1 MTLLDIISI
10 FVVIANLALGLF
22 VFIKGLKKKA
32 NIFFF
37 LLAIAVA
44 GWVLFNWTSCLTKNY
59 YIALIH
65 GRLTF
70 GFASLI
76 AIFLLDFILYFPHK
90 LNFSKLTL
98 IIVNIFGTGMFIV
111 SSFTPWVVRGV
122 DLTTVY
128 NNIHR
133 GIFYYGFSIYFIVF
147 MVTAF
152 ILFFRQYRR
161 ANLLT
166 KLKLKYVIYSFAI
179 ASIIGTFTNLIWPEI
194 LYFLFPSVDTENLQ
208 ANLAPYG
215 PLFSIIM
222 IGGMTYAIVRYRLM
236 DIKVV
241 IRKGF
246 VHILSFVILL
256 FIYIYLLIYFQKYLT
271 EQYQWPEQTATIVL
285 VLLIVLTI
293 EPLRRFLFRI
303 IDQAFYAKRKEARL
317 EAKKL
322 KLILS
327 STWQFNDLI
336 SKIAKEVQS
345 FFEVKDI
352 QFLLNNQK
360 TGQLETYW
368 PDNAKKVNFAF
379 SDPLFEYIR
388 NKPEILVTEEIPY
401 LLEDTSAAET
411 ELLKRIEKKLKELN
425 IGLVWP
431 IGERDELV
439 GIFLLGE
446 KEKKE
451 AFTTDN
457 LDYLA
462 KYHSQ
467 AIMTLGNVLLYKQ
480 AVERIATM
488 KR

>member
-1 MTLLDIISI
+1 MTLLDTISI

-22 VFIKGLKKKA
+22 VFIKGSKKKA

-37 LLAIAVA
+37 LLTIAIA
-44 GWVLFNWTSCLTKNY
+44 GWVFTNWLTYFLLEYK
-59 YIALIH
+59 YIEIY
-65 GRLTF
+65 GRLTYMFSELIVPLFFTFVYLFPKTILSKRLLIVRAGLLLSWLF
-70 GFASLI
+70 GIIFLILSTFTYYIQAKPILIRPHLVTSDQGILYPFFYAYFLIFIICSFILLFKKYLIFTGIEKQKIKFVLLGFGIAALFGTIGNLILESSLSNLALRANASL
-76 AIFLLDFILYFPHK
+76 L
-90 LNFSKLTL
+90 
-98 IIVNIFGTGMFIV
+98 
-111 SSFTPWVVRGV
+111 
-122 DLTTVY
+122 
-128 NNIHR
+128 
-133 GIFYYGFSIYFIVF
+133 
-147 MVTAF
+147 
-152 ILFFRQYRR
+152 
-161 ANLLT
+161 
-166 KLKLKYVIYSFAI
+166 
-179 ASIIGTFTNLIWPEI
+179 
-194 LYFLFPSVDTENLQ
+194 
-208 ANLAPYG
+208 G
-215 PLFSIIM
+215 PLFTVVMVAFIS
-222 IGGMTYAIVRYRLM
+222 YAIVRYRLM

-241 IRKGF
+241 IRKSV

-256 FIYIYLLIYFQKYLT
+256 FVYIYLLIYFQKYLT

-293 EPLRRFLFRI
+293 EPLRRFLFRT
-303 IDQAFYAKRKEARL
+303 IDQAFYAKKKEARL

-336 SKIAKEVQS
+336 SKIAKEIRS
-345 FFEVKDI
+345 FFEVKDT

-401 LLEDTSAAET
+401 LLEDASAAET
-411 ELLKRIEKKLKELN
+411 ELLKRIEKRLKELN

-451 AFTTDN
+451 AFTSDN

-467 AIMTLGNVLLYKQ
+467 ATMALANALLYKQ